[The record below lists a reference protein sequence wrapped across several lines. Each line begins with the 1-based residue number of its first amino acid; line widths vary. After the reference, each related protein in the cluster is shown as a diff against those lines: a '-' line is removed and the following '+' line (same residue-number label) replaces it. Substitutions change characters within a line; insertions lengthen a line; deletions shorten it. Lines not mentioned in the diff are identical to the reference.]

1 MGFSHT
7 WRKGV
12 EISTPFIF
20 NRGASNLMYPISMID
35 ILNYH
40 QFDDGQH
47 FSQIVRDSNRDF
59 HETPAL

>member
-1 MGFSHT
+1 LSGYIGFSHT

-20 NRGASNLMYPISMID
+20 NRGASNLMHPISMID

-40 QFDDGQH
+40 QFDDG
-47 FSQIVRDSNRDF
+47 
-59 HETPAL
+59 

>member
-1 MGFSHT
+1 MANCLFIQGAQICAAYMGFSHT

-20 NRGASNLMYPISMID
+20 NRGASNLMHPTSMID

-40 QFDDGQH
+40 QFDDG
-47 FSQIVRDSNRDF
+47 
-59 HETPAL
+59 